1 MQCMQIPNDD
11 STVRSDR
18 LQDQAIKELN
28 FMHIL
33 VKSMMDAQL
42 FLQSQL
48 LNQSEYILSQLH
60 DQSCREIITLH
71 GSTCELSVT
80 FVRF

>member
-1 MQCMQIPNDD
+1 MQIAKDD
-11 STVRSDR
+11 SNVSSVR

-28 FMHIL
+28 FMRIL
-33 VKSMMDAQL
+33 VRLIIDAQL

-48 LNQSEYILSQLH
+48 LTQSEYILSQFY
-60 DQSCREIITLH
+60 DKSRREIITLRA
-71 GSTCELSVT
+71 STCEVSVT